1 MDAASDPQTGARG
14 EARLLT
20 TMLCLSYVDDI
31 RPSACERLERVVGE
45 ELARFLLGA
54 LSGRDHRTR
63 PRDLVA

>member
-1 MDAASDPQTGARG
+1 MDAASDSHNPAHG

-20 TMLCLSYVDDI
+20 TVHCLTYVDDI
-31 RPSACERLERVVGE
+31 RPSAVARLERAVGD